1 MSEGI
6 SGINSNMAQLM
17 QVLLKG
23 VEESTDLAMASIAV
37 GVECKVAADKMAIA
51 QNIIDTYA

>member
-6 SGINSNMAQLM
+6 SGVNSNMAQLM

-23 VEESTDLAMASIAV
+23 VEESTDLAMASVAIS
-37 GVECKVAADKMAIA
+37 VESKVAADKMAIA
-51 QNIIDTYA
+51 QSIIDTYA

>member
-23 VEESTDLAMASIAV
+23 VEESTDLAMASVAV
-37 GVECKVAADKMAIA
+37 SVENKVAADKMAIA
-51 QNIIDTYA
+51 QSIIDTYA